1 MKKIETFKAAS
12 VEELGDMAAQGH
24 AYHLRTIFDDLPHN
38 ARVYYQEP
46 PAEFDIRGIATKS
59 SFINQ
64 LGRVLGLG
72 LLYPACSMQASRL
85 TSSCKH
91 EPLLTS
97 RCPL

>member
-1 MKKIETFKAAS
+1 MEMEKVVTFNAAS
-12 VEELGDMAAQGH
+12 VEDFGGMAAQGH

-59 SFINQ
+59 SFSNQ

-72 LLYPACSMQASRL
+72 LLYPVRSIQASG
-85 TSSCKH
+85 
-91 EPLLTS
+91 LLTHS
-97 RCPL
+97 LNSHHLI